1 MAEAILTSGP
11 FPLPGSIP
19 DYVKTYTITYG
30 YNINANTPSQYVILN
45 QILDSLDFEKF
56 IGVELE
62 LANEKDCIL
71 TNPSYNGYTT
81 YFVAQNCTIM
91 LIPSSHATSVLT
103 IGGGISQDIGSGISY
118 KFDTR
123 DTFYFRA
130 TGDES
135 IVLQY
140 MVTANTRC
148 PNNIICTQQGIAKLT
163 LTLFR

>member
-30 YNINANTPSQYVILN
+30 YNINANTSSQYVILN
-45 QILDSLDFEKF
+45 QTLDSLDFEKF

-81 YFVAQNCTIM
+81 YFINQSCNIM
-91 LIPSSHATSVLT
+91 LVPSSYATSVLA
-103 IGGGISQDIGSGISY
+103 IGGGISQNIRSSISY

-130 TGDES
+130 TDDES
-135 IVLQY
+135 FVLQY
-140 MVTANTRC
+140 MVTAHTKC
-148 PNNIICTQQGIAKLT
+148 PNDIICTQQGIAKLT